1 MKRTALILAMTL
13 AMAPMAHAQQAPA
26 TTTTPE
32 STTTPGGGSVGAVNA
47 GLAIS
52 GLVVLGAV
60 IGLIAGSDDNA
71 SGVVATSTPRAPR
84 RLRVPARLRAL
95 RLALADKS
103 NHPNYEVLA

>member
-52 GLVVLGAV
+52 GLVVLAAV
-60 IGLIAGSDDNA
+60 IALIAGSDNNP
-71 SGVVATSTPRAPR
+71 SGVVATSTTTSTTTATSTSTATGTTTGTGR
-84 RLRVPARLRAL
+84 
-95 RLALADKS
+95 
-103 NHPNYEVLA
+103 